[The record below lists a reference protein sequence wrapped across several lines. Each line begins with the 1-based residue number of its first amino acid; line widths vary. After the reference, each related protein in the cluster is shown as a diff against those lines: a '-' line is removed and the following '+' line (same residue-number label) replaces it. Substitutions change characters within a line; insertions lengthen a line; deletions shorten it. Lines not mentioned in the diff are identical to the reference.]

1 MWNIGIVVADISGW
15 GSNCLMFL
23 NTQTKVDSDV
33 HVTYGAEDG
42 PVEVV
47 PTLTLFFV
55 RVVPNG
61 AGISCVIVS

>member
-1 MWNIGIVVADISGW
+1 MWNAGIVVTDISGW
-15 GSNCLMFL
+15 GSNCLVFP

-33 HVTYGAEDG
+33 HVTSGTEDG

-47 PTLTLFFV
+47 PTLTLSFV

-61 AGISCVIVS
+61 AGITCVVVS